1 MTASSSSGTD
11 APPEDTPSED
21 APPEVGV
28 DVGGT
33 FTDFVVATEAGLAV
47 RKVPTTDPQHEAVGV
62 GLSRLDVPPTAP
74 IAHGT
79 TTATNALLE
88 RRGAKAALVTTEG
101 FADVLAIGRQD
112 RPDLYD
118 LTPTRPPPLV
128 PAARRYGVPGRIGA
142 DGEVLTP
149 LDEAA
154 VRRVA
159 QTLAEQDVGSV
170 ALAFL
175 FSYRNPEHEKRA
187 AGILWD
193 VLPDGVPITRS
204 SALLPEHREYE
215 RTATTVANAYVRPVV
230 ESYLTR
236 LGEELGGRPIRVMQS
251 SGGTIGLGPAG
262 EEAARLA
269 LSGPAGGV
277 VGALGVARRALDET
291 PHIMTLDMGGTS
303 ADVALCDGT
312 VPRATEHTIA
322 GLPLRLPATDIH
334 TVGAG
339 GGSIAHVDAG
349 GSLRVGPESAGAEP
363 GPVCYGRGGTRPT
376 VTDAHLTLGRL
387 DPSRV
392 LGGTD
397 ALDMAPDA
405 ARDAVGRLGETLDR
419 PPEET
424 ALGVLRV
431 ANATMERAL
440 RRVSVERGH
449 DPRDYTLVPFG
460 GAGPLH
466 AAALAETLGMTRV
479 LVPPAPGALSALGL
493 LMADITHDASR
504 ALLTRVEALRGDL
517 APLQRAA
524 SALAAEVRS
533 VLDDRGTP
541 EVAFELDLRY
551 VGQSYEVTVPVA
563 SPITASALAGATEAF
578 HNRHRQRYGHADPEA
593 PVEAVALRARGTV
606 TVSPPPLPHEPET
619 DAPLEDAAM
628 GTRPVWFEQDGPT
641 ETTAYNRKAL
651 HHGHALDG
659 PAVLH
664 QYDTTIVVPPGW
676 RARVGAYQNVW
687 IER

>member
-1 MTASSSSGTD
+1 MPASDASSTD
-11 APPEDTPSED
+11 APS
-21 APPEVGV
+21 EVGI

-33 FTDFVVATEAGLAV
+33 FTDVVVATEAGLKV
-47 RKVPTTDPQHEAVGV
+47 RKVPTTDPQHEAVGT
-62 GLSRLDVPPTAP
+62 GLDRLDVPPAAP

-88 RRGAKAALVTTEG
+88 RRGATAALVTTEG

-118 LTPTRPPPLV
+118 LTPTRPDPLV
-128 PAARRYGVPGRIGA
+128 PAARRHEVPERISA
-142 DGEVLTP
+142 DGDILTP

-159 QTLAEQDVGSV
+159 RVLEEQDVGSV

-187 AGILWD
+187 AEILRGE
-193 VLPDGVPITRS
+193 LPDAVPVTRS

-215 RTATTVANAYVRPVV
+215 RVATTVANAYVRPRV
-230 ESYLTR
+230 ERYLTR
-236 LGEELGGRPIRVMQS
+236 LGSELGERPVRVMQS

-262 EEAARLA
+262 EQAARLA

-277 VGALGVARRALDET
+277 VGALGVARRALGEA
-291 PHIMTLDMGGTS
+291 PRVMTLDMGGTS
-303 ADVALCDGT
+303 ADVALCDGD

-376 VTDAHLTLGRL
+376 VTDAHLTLDRL
-387 DPSRV
+387 DPDHV

-397 ALDMAPDA
+397 ALDMAPEA
-405 ARDAVGRLGETLDR
+405 ARSAVGRLGEALGR
-419 PPEET
+419 SPEET

-440 RRVSVERGH
+440 RRVSVERGR

-466 AAALAETLGMTRV
+466 AAALAEALGMSRV

-493 LMADITHDASR
+493 LMADVTHDASR
-504 ALLTRVEALRGDL
+504 AIL
-517 APLQRAA
+517 APVGALHGDPASLQRAA
-524 SALAAEVRS
+524 DALAEEVRAA
-533 VLDDRGTP
+533 LETHGTP
-541 EVAFELDLRY
+541 ELDFELDLRY
-551 VGQSYEVTVPVA
+551 VGQSYEVTVPLA
-563 SPITASALAGATEAF
+563 SPITPTALEGATAAF
-578 HNRHRQRYGHADPEA
+578 HDRHRRRYGHADPDSH
-593 PVEAVALRARGTV
+593 VEAVALRARGTV
-606 TVSPPPLPHEPET
+606 PVPPPPLPHEPET
-619 DAPLEDAAM
+619 DVPLEDAEI
-628 GTRPVWFEQDGPT
+628 GTRPVWFAPDGPA
-641 ETTAYNRKAL
+641 ETTTYARESL
-651 HHGHALDG
+651 RHGHTLGG

-676 RARVGAYQNVW
+676 RARVDASQNIW

>member
-1 MTASSSSGTD
+1 MPASGASDTD
-11 APPEDTPSED
+11 GPSE
-21 APPEVGV
+21 VGI

-33 FTDFVVATEAGLAV
+33 FTDFVVATGAGLEV
-47 RKVPTTDPQHEAVGV
+47 RKVPTTDPQHEAVGT
-62 GLSRLDVPPTAP
+62 GLGRLDVPPAAP

-88 RRGAKAALVTTEG
+88 RQGAKAALVTTEG

-118 LTPTRPPPLV
+118 LTPTRPDPLV
-128 PAARRYGVPGRIGA
+128 PAARRHEVPERISAEG
-142 DGEVLTP
+142 DILTP

-159 QTLAEQDVGSV
+159 RVLEEQNVQSV

-187 AGILWD
+187 AELLRD
-193 VLPDGVPITRS
+193 ELPEEIPVTRS

-215 RTATTVANAYVRPVV
+215 RVATTVANAYVRPRV
-230 ESYLTR
+230 ERYLTR
-236 LGEELGGRPIRVMQS
+236 LGGELGERPVRVMQS
-251 SGGTIGLGPAG
+251 SGGTIGPGPAG
-262 EEAARLA
+262 KQAARLA

-277 VGALGVARRALDET
+277 VGALGVARRALGEA
-291 PHIMTLDMGGTS
+291 PRVMTLDM
-303 ADVALCDGT
+303 A
-312 VPRATEHTIA
+312 
-322 GLPLRLPATDIH
+322 
-334 TVGAG
+334 
-339 GGSIAHVDAG
+339 
-349 GSLRVGPESAGAEP
+349 PE
-363 GPVCYGRGGTRPT
+363 
-376 VTDAHLTLGRL
+376 
-387 DPSRV
+387 
-392 LGGTD
+392 
-397 ALDMAPDA
+397 A
-405 ARDAVGRLGETLDR
+405 ARSAVGRLGETLGR
-419 PPEET
+419 SLEET

-466 AAALAETLGMTRV
+466 AAALAEALGMPRV

-493 LMADITHDASR
+493 LMADVTHDASR
-504 ALLTRVEALRGDL
+504 ALLTSVGTLQGDP
-517 APLQRAA
+517 ASIQRAA
-524 SALAAEVRS
+524 SALAEDVESALEGH
-533 VLDDRGTP
+533 GTP
-541 EVAFELDLRY
+541 EVTFELDLRY
-551 VGQSYEVTVPVA
+551 AGQSYEVTVPLA
-563 SPITASALAGATEAF
+563 SPVTASALGGAAEAF
-578 HNRHRQRYGHADPEA
+578 HDRHRRRYGHAAPEA

-606 TVSPPPLPHEPET
+606 PVSPPPLPQEPET
-619 DAPLEDAAM
+619 DLPLRDAEI
-628 GTRPVWFEQDGPT
+628 GTRPVWFSPGGPA
-641 ETTAYNRKAL
+641 ETTAYARTAL
-651 HHGHALDG
+651 HHGHTLEG

-676 RARVGAYQNVW
+676 RARVDAYRNVW